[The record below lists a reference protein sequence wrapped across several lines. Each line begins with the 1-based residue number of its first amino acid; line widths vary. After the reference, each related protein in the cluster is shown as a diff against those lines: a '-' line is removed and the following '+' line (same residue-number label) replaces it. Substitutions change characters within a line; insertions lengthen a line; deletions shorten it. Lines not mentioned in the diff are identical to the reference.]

1 MLIHMKV
8 EDLKNETYEPSE
20 AEAACVDGIPVSQR
34 VYDFAMA
41 LRKAMPGV
49 KFGICDSSL
58 NIEKSGKNEL
68 WVYYPGHEYCLGFIG
83 HGDYSINEVNNVY
96 AVYSRKVANRK
107 INLRH
112 KQHNMLQSANMDKAI
127 KNAKRALLPYTN
139 QEIAT
144 QSITTF
150 AASLREVVSEAENEA
165 LAYIHKCRNDEV
177 MIRELRH
184 LIALDVKFVT
194 PEFQAAATQF
204 LTSEA
209 EAREKKTRLHGAY
222 FVRMY
227 ERPNGTHVD
236 ILTFS
241 RTIRE
246 VSSWNNKHQQ
256 PVEQTTLQLENLP
269 KDIELKI
276 ATLSMMDVGT
286 YVPLVGLKASTTSFW
301 IERETA

>member
-1 MLIHMKV
+1 MIIHVKV
-8 EDLKNETYEPSE
+8 EDLSNKTYESSE
-20 AEAACVDGIPVSQR
+20 AVRVDGIPVSQR

-49 KFGICDSSL
+49 KFGSPDGSL
-58 NIEKSGKNEL
+58 GAGSRAWGEL
-68 WVYYPGHEYCLGFIG
+68 WVYYPGHEYCLGYIG
-83 HGDYSINEVNNVY
+83 HGDYSITESNTVY

-112 KQHNMLQSANMDKAI
+112 KQHHILQSANMDRAI
-127 KNAKRALLPYTN
+127 KNAKRVLLPYTN
-139 QEIAT
+139 QEIAN

-165 LAYIHKCRNDEV
+165 IAYIRKCSDDEI

-184 LIALDVKFVT
+184 LIALGVKFVT

-209 EAREKKTRLHGAY
+209 EAREKKTRLQGAY

-246 VSSWNNKHQQ
+246 VSCWNDKHQQ

-301 IERETA
+301 IEREVA